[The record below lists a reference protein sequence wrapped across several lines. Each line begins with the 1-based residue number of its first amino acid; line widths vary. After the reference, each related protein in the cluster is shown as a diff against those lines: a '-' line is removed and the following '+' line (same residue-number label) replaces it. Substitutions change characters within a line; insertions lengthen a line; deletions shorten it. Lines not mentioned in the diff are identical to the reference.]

1 MKNNILKVFS
11 SKFGRSSSF
20 TKTVFLLIAVAFLL
34 TAVVFYAAAAIT
46 GKISGVIT
54 AEATNEPLANVTV
67 TIVGTSSTATTNAA
81 GYYVMTNIPPG
92 GYDVKVELTGYSPE
106 TVESAKVLAGLTTTL
121 NFALKASEVVTLE
134 GITVTATKPLI
145 KKDVTQTT
153 RIIEAEDIAA
163 MPRDT
168 VNGILQT
175 LPGVSVLNSTGSLH
189 VRGGRSMEVKYL
201 IDGIPISDP
210 IGRSLG
216 LNISANSLEQ
226 MEVITGGFN
235 AEHGDAQSAIV
246 NLITK
251 AGSHKFSGRF
261 RYRVGQWGTHHG
273 DPLYGPWLDPDN
285 EFRPV
290 AIEPFRG
297 IFLGKPYD
305 YQTPYRG
312 DPTTVAELAAREGDD
327 QITFTEIV
335 PGVYADRTENPLQPV
350 IDPETG
356 EPQVDPDTD
365 ETVMTRQP
373 YKDADGTVIDYEK
386 KQVTLIDGYI
396 VDLNQYSELFNDTK
410 EYDLSPSHIG
420 EFALS
425 GPIWGSRL
433 TFAFDSQLRRDE
445 SYLPND
451 GGTGYTLQGKMKF
464 EVTPSIKL
472 SASGLFDQR
481 ENQSYGGSLRFWPSA
496 IPVGTRDARSLSVQL
511 SHNINSG
518 TFYTLTLGQ
527 FRRAVESHQPDKMWN
542 PLEKTFD
549 DNAWDPDK
557 SFEQNQEEGRIRN
570 PPQQAYNDTTYFIA
584 GDNNSWTTREATT
597 SILRGNFA
605 SQVTA
610 NHLIQTGVE
619 LLAYDLYNLGSTNY
633 GSTNLYV
640 EFYDVQPQ
648 SLSMYV
654 QDKMEYE
661 GMIVNVGLRYDRYNP
676 DGISPMEP
684 RDPLQLNDD
693 GTIKTIRHDIGEDG
707 KIQISEDGTPQLVTG
722 SDEKVERDEL
732 PDYITDLFES
742 FERED
747 KYIKSGLP
755 IIKDPVKAST
765 KHMIAPRLGISYPI
779 TDRTKLHFT
788 YGHYYQIPQ
797 GDDLYENLNFDMR
810 GAIRRRGNP
819 DLNPERT
826 IGYEVGIIQQFTDDL
841 TIDLTGFTKDIDQ
854 LVNSVHVTPDV
865 ETNDYSYFLNDEFDG
880 APHGIYGRV
889 QGFELTIRK
898 WRTGRS
904 PVSGMLSYTYSV
916 AKGKGSS
923 RNLGYLTYYRQQPDV
938 TESHPLAWDQRHIFS
953 GTLDIQLPFDSA
965 VNLIGRYGSGLP
977 YTPNPRAPIK
987 PDINSKRYPATYN
1000 VDALISKRS
1009 RIAGLTYTLFVD
1021 IRNVFNTKNLDD
1033 ILDAVT
1039 YDRYGIPLSSQKHS
1053 HPLSWS
1059 SPRLVMMGV
1068 SLDF

>member
-1 MKNNILKVFS
+1 MKNDNVLKILS
-11 SKFGRSSSF
+11 SQFRQSARF
-20 TKTVFLLIAVAFLL
+20 LKTIFFLIAIVFFT
-34 TAVVFYAAAAIT
+34 TAVHFQASAAIT
-46 GKISGVIT
+46 GKVSGIIT
-54 AEATNEPLANVTV
+54 AEATNAPLANVTV
-67 TIVGTSSTATTNAA
+67 TIVGTSSTATTNDA

-92 GYDVKVELTGYSPE
+92 GYDVKVELAGYGPE
-106 TVESAKVLAGLTTTL
+106 TVEGAKVLAGLTTTL
-121 NFALKASEVVTLE
+121 NFALKVSEVVTLE
-134 GITVTATKPLI
+134 GITVTAVKPLI

-153 RIIEAEDIAA
+153 RIIEAEDIEA

-175 LPGVSVLNSTGSLH
+175 LPGISVLNSTGSLH
-189 VRGGRSMEVKYL
+189 VRGGRSTEVKYL

-210 IGRSLG
+210 IGGSLG
-216 LNISANSLEQ
+216 LNISAKSLEQ

-235 AEHGDAQSAIV
+235 AEYGDAQSGIV

-251 AGSHKFSGRF
+251 AGTHKFSGRF

-285 EFRPV
+285 GFRPV

-312 DPTTVAELAAREGDD
+312 EDVTVAELAEREGDE
-327 QITFTEIV
+327 QIVFTEIV

-350 IDPETG
+350 IDPETN
-356 EPQVDPDTD
+356 EPKVDPDTG
-365 ETVMTRQP
+365 ETIMERQP
-373 YKDADGTVIDYEK
+373 YKDADGTVIDYEN
-386 KQVTLIDGYI
+386 KQVTLLDGYV
-396 VDLNQYSELFNDTK
+396 VDLNQYRGLFNDTK
-410 EYDLSPSHIG
+410 AYDLSPSHIG

-425 GPIWGSRL
+425 GPIWGNRL
-433 TFAFDSQLRRDE
+433 TFSFDSQLRSDE
-445 SYLPND
+445 SYLPNSD
-451 GGTGYTLQGKMKF
+451 GLGYTFQGKMKF
-464 EVTPSIKL
+464 EVAPGIKL

-481 ENQSYGGSLRFWPSA
+481 ESNSYGGSLRFWPSA
-496 IPVGTRDARSLSVQL
+496 IPVSTRDARNLSAQL

-518 TFYTLTLGQ
+518 TFYTLTVGQ
-527 FRRAVESHQPDKMWN
+527 FHRTVASHQPGKVWD
-542 PLEKTFD
+542 PLDKTFD
-549 DNAWDPDK
+549 ENAWDPEK
-557 SFEQNQEEGRIRN
+557 THEQNEEEGRIRN
-570 PPQQAYNDTTYFIA
+570 PPQQAYNDTTYSIA
-584 GDNNSWTTREATT
+584 GDDNSWTTREATT

-610 NHLIQTGVE
+610 NHLIQAGVE
-619 LLAYDLYNLGSTNY
+619 FLAYDLYNIGTTNY
-633 GSTNLYV
+633 GSSNLYM

-661 GMIVNVGLRYDRYNP
+661 GMIVNAGLRYDLYNP
-676 DGISPMEP
+676 DGVSPA
-684 RDPLQLNDD
+684 DPLDPLELNDD
-693 GTIKTIRHDIGEDG
+693 GTIKLDTE
-707 KIQISEDGTPQLVTG
+707 TY
-722 SDEKVERDEL
+722 KV
-732 PDYITDLFES
+732 
-742 FERED
+742 
-747 KYIKSGLP
+747 GLP
-755 IIKDPVKAST
+755 IIKDPVKASI
-765 KHMIAPRLGISYPI
+765 KQMLSPRLGISYPI
-779 TDRTKLHFT
+779 TDRSKLHFT
-788 YGHYYQIPQ
+788 YGHYYQIPR
-797 GDDLYENLNFDMR
+797 GDDLYENLSFDMR

-826 IGYEVGIIQQFTDDL
+826 IAYEVGIIQQLTDDL
-841 TIDLTGFTKDIDQ
+841 TIDLTGFTKDIDH
-854 LVNSVHVTPDV
+854 LVNSVHVDI
-865 ETNDYSYFLNDEFDG
+865 TNDYSYFLNDEFNG
-880 APHGIYGRV
+880 ISHGIYGRV

-898 WRTGRS
+898 WRTARS
-904 PVSGMLSYTYSV
+904 RVSGMLSYTYSV

-953 GTLDIQLPFDSA
+953 GTLDIQLPFDAA
-965 VNLIGRYGSGLP
+965 VNLIGNYGSGLP

-1039 YDRYGIPLSSQKHS
+1039 YDRYGIPLNSQKHS

>member
-1 MKNNILKVFS
+1 MKNDNVLKTYSRQFQKSASVA
-11 SKFGRSSSF
+11 KI
-20 TKTVFLLIAVAFLL
+20 VFLLIAIVSLA
-34 TAVVFYAAAAIT
+34 AVVNFHVSAAII

-54 AEATNEPLANVTV
+54 AETTNEPLANVTV
-67 TIVGTSSTATTNAA
+67 TIVGTSSTATTNDA
-81 GYYVMTNIPPG
+81 GYFVMTNIPPG
-92 GYDVKVELTGYSPE
+92 SYDVKVELTGYGSE
-106 TVESAKVLAGLTTTL
+106 TVEGAKVLAGLTTTL
-121 NFALKASEVVTLE
+121 NFALKTSEVATLE
-134 GITVTATKPLI
+134 GITVTAAKPLI

-251 AGSHKFSGRF
+251 AGTHKFSGRF

-285 EFRPV
+285 GFRPV

-297 IFLGKPYD
+297 IFLGKPND

-312 DPTTVAELAAREGDD
+312 DDVTVAELAEREGDD
-327 QITFTEIV
+327 QIIFTEIA

-350 IDPETG
+350 IDSETG
-356 EPQVDPDTD
+356 EPQVDPDTG
-365 ETVMTRQP
+365 ETIMARQP

-386 KQVTLIDGYI
+386 KQVTLLDGYV
-396 VDLNQYSELFNDTK
+396 VDLNQYSDLFNDTK
-410 EYDLSPSHIG
+410 KYDLSPSHIG

-425 GPIWGSRL
+425 GPIWGNRL
-433 TFAFDSQLRRDE
+433 TFAFDSQLRQDE
-445 SYLPND
+445 SYLPNSD
-451 GGTGYTLQGKMKF
+451 GFGYTFQGKMKF

-472 SASGLFDQR
+472 TASGLFDQR
-481 ENQSYGGSLRFWPSA
+481 ESNSYGGSLRFWPSA
-496 IPVGTRDARSLSVQL
+496 IPVSTRDARSLSVQL

-527 FRRAVESHQPDKMWN
+527 FRRFVESHQPDKVWD

-549 DNAWDPDK
+549 ENAWDPEK

-584 GDNNSWTTREATT
+584 GDNNSWTTRDATT

-610 NHLIQTGVE
+610 NHLIQMGVE
-619 LLAYDLYNLGSTNY
+619 FLGYDLYNLGATNY
-633 GSTNLYV
+633 GSSNLYM

-648 SLSMYV
+648 SLSVYV

-661 GMIVNVGLRYDRYNP
+661 GMIVNAGLRYDLYNP
-676 DGISPMEP
+676 DGISPA
-684 RDPLQLNDD
+684 DPLDPLELNDD
-693 GTIKTIRHDIGEDG
+693 GTIKLDKSTY
-707 KIQISEDGTPQLVTG
+707 
-722 SDEKVERDEL
+722 KV
-732 PDYITDLFES
+732 
-742 FERED
+742 
-747 KYIKSGLP
+747 GLP
-755 IIKDPVKAST
+755 IIKDPVQAST
-765 KHMIAPRLGISYPI
+765 KHMVSPRLGISYPI
-779 TDRTKLHFT
+779 TDRSKLHFT
-788 YGHYYQIPQ
+788 YGHYYQIPR
-797 GDDLYENLNFDMR
+797 GDDLYENLSFDMR

-819 DLNPERT
+819 DLNPEKT
-826 IGYEVGIIQQFTDDL
+826 IAYEVGIVQQLTDDL
-841 TIDLTGFTKDIDQ
+841 TIDLTGFTKDIDK
-854 LVNSVHVTPDV
+854 LVNSVHVDI
-865 ETNDYSYFLNDEFDG
+865 TNDYSYFLNDEFNG
-880 APHGIYGRV
+880 ITHGIYGRV

-898 WRTGRS
+898 WRTEGNR
-904 PVSGMLSYTYSV
+904 VSGMLSYTYSV

-977 YTPNPRAPIK
+977 YTPNPSAPIK
-987 PDINSKRYPATYN
+987 PDINSKRYPSTYN

-1009 RIAGLTYTLFVD
+1009 RIGGLTYTLFVD

-1039 YDRYGIPLSSQKHS
+1039 YDRYGIPLTNQKHS
-1053 HPLSWS
+1053 HPLSWN

>member
-1 MKNNILKVFS
+1 MKNDKVLKIL
-11 SKFGRSSSF
+11 RSQFWKSACF
-20 TKTVFLLIAVAFLL
+20 AKTVFLLIAIVSLV
-34 TAVVFYAAAAIT
+34 TAASFHAVAAIT
-46 GKISGVIT
+46 GKVSGIIT

-67 TIVGTSSTATTNAA
+67 TIVGTSSTATTNDA

-92 GYDVKVELTGYSPE
+92 GYDVKVELTGYAAE
-106 TVESAKVLAGLTTTL
+106 TVEGAKVLAGLTTTL
-121 NFALKASEVVTLE
+121 NFALQASEVVKLE
-134 GITVTATKPLI
+134 DITVTATKPLI

-163 MPRDT
+163 MPRDS

-189 VRGGRSMEVKYL
+189 VRGGRSTEVKYL

-210 IGRSLG
+210 IGGSLG
-216 LNISANSLEQ
+216 LNISARSLEQ

-235 AEHGDAQSAIV
+235 AEYGDAQSGIV

-285 EFRPV
+285 GFRPV

-312 DPTTVAELAAREGDD
+312 EDVTIAELAEREGDE
-327 QITFTEIV
+327 QIIFTEIV

-350 IDPETG
+350 IDPETD
-356 EPQVDPDTD
+356 EPKVDPDTG

-386 KQVTLIDGYI
+386 KQVTLLDGYV
-396 VDLNQYSELFNDTK
+396 VDLNQYSGLFNDTK

-425 GPIWGSRL
+425 GPIWGNRL
-433 TFAFDSQLRRDE
+433 TFAFDSQLRSDE
-445 SYLPND
+445 SYLPNSD
-451 GGTGYTLQGKMKF
+451 GLGYTFQGKMKF

-472 SASGLFDQR
+472 TASGLFDQR
-481 ENQSYGGSLRFWPSA
+481 ESNSYGGSLRFWPSA
-496 IPVGTRDARSLSVQL
+496 IPVSTRDAQNLSAQL

-518 TFYTLTLGQ
+518 TFYTLTFGQ
-527 FRRAVESHQPDKMWN
+527 FHRSVASHQPDKVWD

-549 DNAWDPDK
+549 ENAWDPEK
-557 SFEQNQEEGRIRN
+557 TPEQNEEEGRIRN

-584 GDNNSWTTREATT
+584 GDDNSWTTRETTT

-619 LLAYDLYNLGSTNY
+619 FLAYNIYNLGATNY
-633 GSTNLYV
+633 GSSNLYM
-640 EFYDVQPQ
+640 EFYDVRPQ

-661 GMIVNVGLRYDRYNP
+661 GMIVNAGLRYDLYNP
-676 DGISPMEP
+676 DGVSPA
-684 RDPLQLNDD
+684 DPLDPLELNDD
-693 GTIKTIRHDIGEDG
+693 GTIKLDKETY
-707 KIQISEDGTPQLVTG
+707 
-722 SDEKVERDEL
+722 KV
-732 PDYITDLFES
+732 
-742 FERED
+742 
-747 KYIKSGLP
+747 GLP
-755 IIKDPVKAST
+755 IIKDPVQAST
-765 KHMIAPRLGISYPI
+765 KHMISPRLGISYPI

-788 YGHYYQIPQ
+788 YGHYYQIPR
-797 GDDLYENLNFDMR
+797 GDDLYENLSFDMR

-819 DLNPERT
+819 DLNPEKT
-826 IGYEVGIIQQFTDDL
+826 IAYEVGIIRQFTDDL
-841 TIDLTGFTKDIDQ
+841 TVDLTGFTKDIDQ
-854 LVNSVHVTPDV
+854 LVNSVHVDI
-865 ETNDYSYFLNDEFDG
+865 TNDYSYFLNDEFDG
-880 APHGIYGRV
+880 ISHGIYGRV

>member
-1 MKNNILKVFS
+1 MKNDNVLKILS
-11 SKFGRSSSF
+11 SQFRQSARF
-20 TKTVFLLIAVAFLL
+20 VKTIFFL
-34 TAVVFYAAAAIT
+34 TAIVFFITAVNFQVSAAIT
-46 GKISGVIT
+46 GKVSGIIT

-67 TIVGTSSTATTNAA
+67 TIVGTSSVATTNDA

-92 GYDVKVELTGYSPE
+92 GYDVKVELTGYGTE
-106 TVESAKVLAGLTTTL
+106 TVEGAKVLAGLTTTL
-121 NFALKASEVVTLE
+121 NFALKAAEVVTLE
-134 GITVTATKPLI
+134 GITVTAVKPLI

-163 MPRDT
+163 MPRDS

-189 VRGGRSMEVKYL
+189 VRGGRSTEVKYL

-210 IGRSLG
+210 IGGSLG
-216 LNISANSLEQ
+216 LNISAKSLEQ

-235 AEHGDAQSAIV
+235 AEYGDAQSGIV

-251 AGSHKFSGRF
+251 AGTHKFSGRF

-285 EFRPV
+285 GFRPV

-312 DPTTVAELAAREGDD
+312 EDVTVAELAEREDD
-327 QITFTEIV
+327 AQIVFTEIV

-350 IDPETG
+350 IDMETG
-356 EPQVDPDTD
+356 EPKVNE
-365 ETVMTRQP
+365 ETGEVVMARQP
-373 YKDADGTVIDYEK
+373 YKDADGTVIDYET
-386 KQVTLIDGYI
+386 KQVTLLDGYV
-396 VDLNQYSELFNDTK
+396 VDLNQYSGLFNDTK
-410 EYDLSPSHIG
+410 AYDLSPSHIG

-425 GPIWGSRL
+425 GPIWGNRL
-433 TFAFDSQLRRDE
+433 TFAFDSQLRSDE
-445 SYLPND
+445 SYLPNSD
-451 GGTGYTLQGKMKF
+451 GLGYTFQGKMKF

-481 ENQSYGGSLRFWPSA
+481 ESNSYGGSLRFWPNA
-496 IPVGTRDARSLSVQL
+496 IPVSTRDARSLSVQL

-527 FRRAVESHQPDKMWN
+527 FHRAVASHQPDKVWD

-549 DNAWDPDK
+549 ENAWDPEK
-557 SFEQNQEEGRIRN
+557 TPEQNEEEGRIRN

-584 GDNNSWTTREATT
+584 GDDNSWTTREATT

-619 LLAYDLYNLGSTNY
+619 FLGYNLYNLGTTNY
-633 GSTNLYV
+633 GSSNLYM

-661 GMIVNVGLRYDRYNP
+661 GMIVNAGLRYDMYNP
-676 DGISPMEP
+676 DGVSPA
-684 RDPLQLNDD
+684 DPLDPLELNDD
-693 GTIKTIRHDIGEDG
+693 GTIKLDKETY
-707 KIQISEDGTPQLVTG
+707 
-722 SDEKVERDEL
+722 KV
-732 PDYITDLFES
+732 
-742 FERED
+742 
-747 KYIKSGLP
+747 GLP
-755 IIKDPVKAST
+755 IIKDPVKASI
-765 KHMIAPRLGISYPI
+765 KHMVSPRLGISYPI

-788 YGHYYQIPQ
+788 YGHYYQIPR
-797 GDDLYENLNFDMR
+797 GDDLYENLSFDMR

-826 IGYEVGIIQQFTDDL
+826 IGYEVGIVRQFTDDL

-854 LVNSVHVTPDV
+854 LVNSVHVDI
-865 ETNDYSYFLNDEFDG
+865 TNDYSYFLNDEFNG
-880 APHGIYGRV
+880 VAHGIYGRV

-898 WRTGRS
+898 WRTERS
-904 PVSGMLSYTYSV
+904 RVSGMLSYTYSV

-953 GTLDIQLPFDSA
+953 GTLDIQLPFDAA
-965 VNLIGRYGSGLP
+965 VNFIGSYGSGLP

-1009 RIAGLTYTLFVD
+1009 RIGGLVYTLFVD

>member
-1 MKNNILKVFS
+1 MKRNNILKSFS
-11 SKFGRSSSF
+11 GKFRQPVSF
-20 TKTVFLLIAVAFLL
+20 AKIVFLLIAVVSLI
-34 TAVVFYAAAAIT
+34 TASAFYASAAIT

-54 AEATNEPLANVTV
+54 AEATSEPLANVTV
-67 TIVGTSSTATTNAA
+67 TIVGTSSTATTNDA
-81 GYYVMTNIPPG
+81 GYYVMTNIRPG
-92 GYDVKVELTGYSPE
+92 GYDVKVELTGYGSE
-106 TVESAKVLAGLTTTL
+106 TVAGAKVLAGLTTTL
-121 NFALKASEVVTLE
+121 DFALKTSEVVTLE
-134 GITVTATKPLI
+134 GITVTAAKPLI

-153 RIIEAEDIAA
+153 RIIESEDIKA

-189 VRGGRSMEVKYL
+189 VRGGRSMEIKYL

-285 EFRPV
+285 SFRPV

-297 IFLGKPYD
+297 IYLGKPYD

-312 DPTTVAELAAREGDD
+312 DPTTVAELAEREGDD
-327 QITFTEIV
+327 QIIFTEIV
-335 PGVYADRTENPLQPV
+335 PNVYADRTENPLQPV
-350 IDPETG
+350 IDSETG
-356 EPQVDPDTD
+356 EPQVNE
-365 ETVMTRQP
+365 ETGEVVMARQP

-386 KQVTLIDGYI
+386 QQVTLLDGYV
-396 VDLNQYSELFNDTK
+396 VDLNRYSGLFNDTK
-410 EYDLSPSHIG
+410 NYDLSPSHIG

-425 GPIWGSRL
+425 GPIWGNRL
-433 TFAFDSQLRRDE
+433 TFSFDSQLRRDE
-445 SYLPND
+445 NYLPNN
-451 GGTGYTLQGKMKF
+451 GGSGYTLQGKMKF
-464 EVTPSIKL
+464 EVTPDIKL
-472 SASGLFDQR
+472 YASGLFDQR
-481 ENQSYGGSLRFWPSA
+481 ENHSYGGSLRFWPSA
-496 IPVGTRDARSLSVQL
+496 VPVGTRDARSLSVQL

-518 TFYTLTLGQ
+518 TFYTLTVGQ
-527 FRRAVESHQPDKMWN
+527 FRRAVESHQPGKVWD

-549 DNAWDPDK
+549 ENAWDPEK
-557 SFEQNQEEGRIRN
+557 TPEQNEEEGRIRN

-584 GDNNSWTTREATT
+584 GDDNSWTTREATT

-619 LLAYDLYNLGSTNY
+619 FLGYDLYNLGATNY
-633 GSTNLYV
+633 GSSNLYM

-661 GMIVNVGLRYDRYNP
+661 GMIVNAGVRYDLYNP
-676 DGISPMEP
+676 DGISPA
-684 RDPLQLNDD
+684 DPLDPLELNDD
-693 GTIKTIRHDIGEDG
+693 GTIKLDKSTY
-707 KIQISEDGTPQLVTG
+707 
-722 SDEKVERDEL
+722 KV
-732 PDYITDLFES
+732 
-742 FERED
+742 
-747 KYIKSGLP
+747 GLP

-765 KHMIAPRLGISYPI
+765 KHMISPRLGISYPI

-819 DLNPERT
+819 DLNPEKT
-826 IGYEVGIIQQFTDDL
+826 IAYEVGIIRQLTDDL
-841 TIDLTGFTKDIDQ
+841 TVDLTGFTKDIDK
-854 LVNSVHVTPDV
+854 LVNSVHVDI
-865 ETNDYSYFLNDEFDG
+865 TNDYSYFLNDEFG
-880 APHGIYGRV
+880 GVTHGIYGRV

-898 WRTGRS
+898 WRVGGS
-904 PVSGMLSYTYSV
+904 PVSGLLSYTYSV

-965 VNLIGRYGSGLP
+965 VNFVGRYGSGLP

-987 PDINSKRYPATYN
+987 PDINSKRYPPTYN

-1021 IRNVFNTKNLDD
+1021 IRNIFNTKNLDD

>member
-1 MKNNILKVFS
+1 MKNDNVLKILS
-11 SKFGRSSSF
+11 SQFRKSARFV
-20 TKTVFLLIAVAFLL
+20 KTLFFLTAIVFLT
-34 TAVVFYAAAAIT
+34 TAVNFHASAAIT
-46 GKISGVIT
+46 GKVSGIIT

-67 TIVGTSSTATTNAA
+67 TIVGTSSVATTNDA

-92 GYDVKVELTGYSPE
+92 GYDVKVELTGYGTE
-106 TVESAKVLAGLTTTL
+106 TVEGAKVLAGLTTTL

-134 GITVTATKPLI
+134 GITVTAVKPLI

-163 MPRDT
+163 MPRDS

-189 VRGGRSMEVKYL
+189 VRGGRSTEVKYL

-210 IGRSLG
+210 IGGSLG
-216 LNISANSLEQ
+216 LNISAKSLEQ

-235 AEHGDAQSAIV
+235 AEYGDAQSGIV

-251 AGSHKFSGRF
+251 AGTHKFSGRF

-285 EFRPV
+285 GFRPV

-312 DPTTVAELAAREGDD
+312 EDVTVAELAEREGDE
-327 QITFTEIV
+327 QIIFTEIV

-350 IDPETG
+350 IDVETDEPRVNEETG
-356 EPQVDPDTD
+356 EVI
-365 ETVMTRQP
+365 MARQP

-386 KQVTLIDGYI
+386 KQVTLLDGYV
-396 VDLNQYSELFNDTK
+396 VDLNRYSGLFNDTK
-410 EYDLSPSHIG
+410 AYNLSPSHIG

-425 GPIWGSRL
+425 GPIWGNRL
-433 TFAFDSQLRRDE
+433 TFSFDSQLRSDE
-445 SYLPND
+445 SYLPNSD
-451 GGTGYTLQGKMKF
+451 GLGYTFQGKMKF
-464 EVTPSIKL
+464 EVTPGIKVT
-472 SASGLFDQR
+472 ASGLFDQR
-481 ENQSYGGSLRFWPSA
+481 ESNSYGGSLRFWPSA
-496 IPVGTRDARSLSVQL
+496 IPVSTRDARNLSAQL

-527 FRRAVESHQPDKMWN
+527 FHRAVASHQPGKVWD
-542 PLEKTFD
+542 PLDKTFD
-549 DNAWDPDK
+549 ENAWDPEK
-557 SFEQNQEEGRIRN
+557 TPEQNEEEGRIRN

-584 GDNNSWTTREATT
+584 GDDNSWTTREATT

-619 LLAYDLYNLGSTNY
+619 FLAYDLYNIGTTNY
-633 GSTNLYV
+633 GSSNLYM

-661 GMIVNVGLRYDRYNP
+661 GMIVNAGLRYDMYNP
-676 DGISPMEP
+676 DGVSPA
-684 RDPLQLNDD
+684 DPLDPLELNDD
-693 GTIKTIRHDIGEDG
+693 GTIKLDKETY
-707 KIQISEDGTPQLVTG
+707 
-722 SDEKVERDEL
+722 KV
-732 PDYITDLFES
+732 
-742 FERED
+742 
-747 KYIKSGLP
+747 GLP
-755 IIKDPVKAST
+755 IIKDPVKASI
-765 KHMIAPRLGISYPI
+765 KHMVSPRLGISYPI
-779 TDRTKLHFT
+779 TDRSKLHFT
-788 YGHYYQIPQ
+788 YGHYYQIPR
-797 GDDLYENLNFDMR
+797 GDDLYENLSFDMR

-819 DLNPERT
+819 NLNPERT
-826 IGYEVGIIQQFTDDL
+826 IAYEVGIIQQFTDDL
-841 TIDLTGFTKDIDQ
+841 TIDLTGFTKDIDR
-854 LVNSVHVTPDV
+854 LVNSVHVDI
-865 ETNDYSYFLNDEFDG
+865 TNDYSYFLNDEFNG
-880 APHGIYGRV
+880 VTHGIYGRV

-898 WRTGRS
+898 WRTERS
-904 PVSGMLSYTYSV
+904 RVSGMLSYTYSV

-953 GTLDIQLPFDSA
+953 GTLDIQLPFDAA
-965 VNLIGRYGSGLP
+965 VNFIGNYGSGLP

-1009 RIAGLTYTLFVD
+1009 RIGGLTYTLFVD

-1039 YDRYGIPLSSQKHS
+1039 YDRYGIPLNSQKHS

>member
-1 MKNNILKVFS
+1 MKNDNVLKILS
-11 SKFGRSSSF
+11 SQFRKSARFV
-20 TKTVFLLIAVAFLL
+20 KTLFFL
-34 TAVVFYAAAAIT
+34 TAIVFFTTAVNFHASAAIT
-46 GKISGVIT
+46 GKVSGIIT
-54 AEATNEPLANVTV
+54 AEATNEPLANVAV
-67 TIVGTSSTATTNAA
+67 TIVGTSSVATTNDA

-92 GYDVKVELTGYSPE
+92 GYDVKVELTGYGTE
-106 TVESAKVLAGLTTTL
+106 TVEGAKVLAGLTTTL

-134 GITVTATKPLI
+134 GITVTAVKPLI

-163 MPRDT
+163 MPRDS

-189 VRGGRSMEVKYL
+189 VRGGRSTEVKYL

-210 IGRSLG
+210 IGGSLG
-216 LNISANSLEQ
+216 LNISAKSLEQ

-235 AEHGDAQSAIV
+235 AEYGDAQSGIV

-251 AGSHKFSGRF
+251 AGTHKFSGRF

-285 EFRPV
+285 GFRPV

-312 DPTTVAELAAREGDD
+312 EDVTVAELAEREGDE
-327 QITFTEIV
+327 QIVFTEIV

-350 IDPETG
+350 IDVETDEPRVNEETG
-356 EPQVDPDTD
+356 EVI
-365 ETVMTRQP
+365 MARQP

-386 KQVTLIDGYI
+386 KQVTLLDGYV
-396 VDLNQYSELFNDTK
+396 VDLNRYSGLFNDTK
-410 EYDLSPSHIG
+410 AYDLSPSHIG

-425 GPIWGSRL
+425 GPIWGNRL
-433 TFAFDSQLRRDE
+433 TFSFDSQLRSDE
-445 SYLPND
+445 NYLPNND
-451 GGTGYTLQGKMKF
+451 GLGYTFQGKMKF

-481 ENQSYGGSLRFWPSA
+481 ESNSYGGSLRFWPSA
-496 IPVGTRDARSLSVQL
+496 IPVSTRDARSLSVQL

-527 FRRAVESHQPDKMWN
+527 FRRSVESHQPGKVWD
-542 PLEKTFD
+542 PLDKTFD
-549 DNAWDPDK
+549 ENAWDPEK
-557 SFEQNQEEGRIRN
+557 TPEQNEEEGRIRN

-584 GDNNSWTTREATT
+584 GDDNSWTTRDAAT

-605 SQVTA
+605 SQVTP

-619 LLAYDLYNLGSTNY
+619 FLAYDIYNLGATNY
-633 GSTNLYV
+633 GSSNLYM

-661 GMIVNVGLRYDRYNP
+661 GMIVNAGLRYDMYNP
-676 DGISPMEP
+676 DGVSPA
-684 RDPLQLNDD
+684 DPLDPLELNDD
-693 GTIKTIRHDIGEDG
+693 GTIKLDKETY
-707 KIQISEDGTPQLVTG
+707 
-722 SDEKVERDEL
+722 KV
-732 PDYITDLFES
+732 
-742 FERED
+742 
-747 KYIKSGLP
+747 GLP
-755 IIKDPVKAST
+755 VIKDPVKASI
-765 KHMIAPRLGISYPI
+765 KHMVSPRLGISYPI

-788 YGHYYQIPQ
+788 YGHYYQIPR
-797 GDDLYENLNFDMR
+797 GDDLYENLSFDMR

-819 DLNPERT
+819 DLNPEKT
-826 IGYEVGIIQQFTDDL
+826 IAYEVGIIRQFTDDL
-841 TIDLTGFTKDIDQ
+841 TVDLTGFTKDINQ
-854 LVNSVHVTPDV
+854 LVNSVHVDI
-865 ETNDYSYFLNDEFDG
+865 TNDYSYFLNDEFNG
-880 APHGIYGRV
+880 ISHGIYGRV

-904 PVSGMLSYTYSV
+904 PVSGLLSYTYSV

-953 GTLDIQLPFDSA
+953 GTLDIELPFDAA

-1009 RIAGLTYTLFVD
+1009 RIGGLTYTLFVD

-1039 YDRYGIPLSSQKHS
+1039 YDRYGIPLNNQKHS

>member
-1 MKNNILKVFS
+1 MKRNNILKTFS
-11 SKFGRSSSF
+11 GKFRQAAKF
-20 TKTVFLLIAVAFLL
+20 AKIVFLLIAVVSLI
-34 TAVVFYAAAAIT
+34 TAPAFYASAAIT

-54 AEATNEPLANVTV
+54 AQATNEPLANVTV
-67 TIVGTSSTATTNAA
+67 TIVGTSTTATTNDA
-81 GYYVMTNIPPG
+81 GYYVMTNIRPG
-92 GYDVKVELTGYSPE
+92 GYDVKVELTGYTSE
-106 TVESAKVLAGLTTTL
+106 TVEGAKVLAGLTTTL
-121 NFALKASEVVTLE
+121 NFALKTSEVVTLE

-153 RIIEAEDIAA
+153 RIIESEDIKA

-189 VRGGRSMEVKYL
+189 VRGGRSMEIKYL

-261 RYRVGQWGTHHG
+261 RYRVGQWGTHYG

-312 DPTTVAELAAREGDD
+312 DPTTVAELAEREDDD
-327 QITFTEIV
+327 QIVFTEIV

-350 IDPETG
+350 IDSETG
-356 EPQVDPDTD
+356 EAQVDPDTG
-365 ETVMTRQP
+365 ETVMARQP

-386 KQVTLIDGYI
+386 KQVTLLDGYV
-396 VDLNQYSELFNDTK
+396 VDLNRYSGLFNDTK
-410 EYDLSPSHIG
+410 KYDLSPSHIG

-425 GPIWGSRL
+425 GPIWGNRL
-433 TFAFDSQLRRDE
+433 TFSFDSQLRRDE
-445 SYLPND
+445 SYLPNND
-451 GGTGYTLQGKMKF
+451 GTGYTLQGKMKF
-464 EVTPSIKL
+464 EVTPDIKL
-472 SASGLFDQR
+472 YASGLFDQR
-481 ENQSYGGSLRFWPSA
+481 ENHSYGGSLRFWPSA
-496 IPVGTRDARSLSVQL
+496 IPVGTRDARSLSFQL

-527 FRRAVESHQPDKMWN
+527 FRRAVESHQPDKIWD

-549 DNAWDPDK
+549 ENAWDPEK
-557 SFEQNQEEGRIRN
+557 TPQQNEEEGRIRN

-584 GDNNSWTTREATT
+584 GDDNAWTTREATT

-619 LLAYDLYNLGSTNY
+619 FLAYDLYNLGATNY
-633 GSTNLYV
+633 GSSNLYM

-661 GMIVNVGLRYDRYNP
+661 GMIVNAGLRYDLYNP
-676 DGISPMEP
+676 DGVSPA
-684 RDPLQLNDD
+684 DPLDPLELNDD
-693 GTIKTIRHDIGEDG
+693 GTIKLDKEIY
-707 KIQISEDGTPQLVTG
+707 
-722 SDEKVERDEL
+722 KV
-732 PDYITDLFES
+732 
-742 FERED
+742 
-747 KYIKSGLP
+747 GLP
-755 IIKDPVKAST
+755 IIKDPVKASA
-765 KHMIAPRLGISYPI
+765 KHMISPRLGISYPI

-797 GDDLYENLNFDMR
+797 GDDLYENLSFDMR

-819 DLNPERT
+819 DLNPEKT
-826 IGYEVGIIQQFTDDL
+826 IAYEVGIIRQLTDDL
-841 TIDLTGFTKDIDQ
+841 TIDLTGFTKDIDK
-854 LVNSVHVTPDV
+854 LVNSVHVDI
-865 ETNDYSYFLNDEFDG
+865 TNDYSYFLNDEFNG
-880 APHGIYGRV
+880 VTHGIYGRV

-898 WRTGRS
+898 WRT
-904 PVSGMLSYTYSV
+904 SGNRISGLLSYTYSV

-953 GTLDIQLPFDSA
+953 GALDIQLPFDSA
-965 VNLIGRYGSGLP
+965 VNFVGRYGSGLP

-987 PDINSKRYPATYN
+987 PDINSKRYPSTYN

-1009 RIAGLTYTLFVD
+1009 RVAGLTYTLFVD
-1021 IRNVFNTKNLDD
+1021 IRNIFNTKNLDD

-1039 YDRYGIPLSSQKHS
+1039 YDRYGIPLNSQKHS

>member
-1 MKNNILKVFS
+1 MKNDNVLKILS
-11 SKFGRSSSF
+11 SQFRKSACFV
-20 TKTVFLLIAVAFLL
+20 KTIFFLFAIVFLT
-34 TAVVFYAAAAIT
+34 TAVSFHASAAIT
-46 GKISGVIT
+46 GKVSGVIT
-54 AEATNEPLANVTV
+54 AEATNEPLANVTI
-67 TIVGTSSTATTNAA
+67 TIVGTSSTATTNDA

-92 GYDVKVELTGYSPE
+92 GYDVKVERTGYGSE
-106 TVESAKVLAGLTTTL
+106 TVKGAKVLAGLTTTL
-121 NFALKASEVVTLE
+121 NFSLKTSEVVTLE
-134 GITVTATKPLI
+134 SITVRAVKPLI

-153 RIIEAEDIAA
+153 RIIEAEDIEA

-175 LPGVSVLNSTGSLH
+175 LPGVSALNSTGSLH
-189 VRGGRSMEVKYL
+189 VRGGRSTEVKYL

-210 IGRSLG
+210 IGGSLG
-216 LNISANSLEQ
+216 LNISAKSLEQ

-251 AGSHKFSGRF
+251 AGTHKFSGRF

-285 EFRPV
+285 GFRPV

-312 DPTTVAELAAREGDD
+312 QDVTVAELAEREGDE

-350 IDPETG
+350 IDPETD
-356 EPQVDPDTD
+356 EPKVDPDTG
-365 ETVMTRQP
+365 ETIMARQP

-386 KQVTLIDGYI
+386 KQVTLLDGYV
-396 VDLNQYSELFNDTK
+396 VDLNQYNGVFNDTK
-410 EYDLSPSHIG
+410 KYDLSPSHIG

-425 GPIWGSRL
+425 GPIWGNRL
-433 TFAFDSQLRRDE
+433 TFAFDSQLRSDE

-451 GGTGYTLQGKMKF
+451 GGLGYTFQGKMKF

-472 SASGLFDQR
+472 TASGLFDQR
-481 ENQSYGGSLRFWPSA
+481 ESNSYGSSLRFWPSA
-496 IPVGTRDARSLSVQL
+496 IPVSTRDARNLSAQL

-518 TFYTLTLGQ
+518 TFYTLTFGQ
-527 FRRAVESHQPDKMWN
+527 FHRSVASHQPDKVWD

-549 DNAWDPDK
+549 ENAWDPEK
-557 SFEQNQEEGRIRN
+557 TPEQNEEEGRIRN
-570 PPQQAYNDTTYFIA
+570 PPQQAYNDTTYSIA

-610 NHLIQTGVE
+610 NHLIQTGAE
-619 LLAYDLYNLGSTNY
+619 LLLYDLYNIGTTNY
-633 GSTNLYV
+633 GSSNLYM

-648 SLSMYV
+648 SMNVYI

-661 GMIVNVGLRYDRYNP
+661 GMIVNAGLRYDMYNP
-676 DGISPMEP
+676 DGVSPA
-684 RDPLQLNDD
+684 DPLDPLELNDD
-693 GTIKTIRHDIGEDG
+693 GTIKLDKETY
-707 KIQISEDGTPQLVTG
+707 
-722 SDEKVERDEL
+722 KV
-732 PDYITDLFES
+732 
-742 FERED
+742 
-747 KYIKSGLP
+747 GLP
-755 IIKDPVKAST
+755 IIKDPVKASI
-765 KHMIAPRLGISYPI
+765 KHMVSPRLGISYPI
-779 TDRTKLHFT
+779 TDRSKLHFT
-788 YGHYYQIPQ
+788 YGHYYQIPR
-797 GDDLYENLNFDMR
+797 GDDLYENLSFDMR

-826 IGYEVGIIQQFTDDL
+826 IAYEVGIIQQFTDDL

-854 LVNSVHVTPDV
+854 LVNSVHVDI
-865 ETNDYSYFLNDEFDG
+865 TNDYSYFLNDEFDG
-880 APHGIYGRV
+880 VSHGIYGRV

-898 WRTGRS
+898 WRTSQSR
-904 PVSGMLSYTYSV
+904 VSGMLSYTYSV

-923 RNLGYLTYYRQQPDV
+923 RNLGYLTYYRGQPDV

-953 GTLDIQLPFDSA
+953 GTLDIQLPFDAA
-965 VNLIGRYGSGLP
+965 VNLIGSYGSGLP

-987 PDINSKRYPATYN
+987 PEINSKRYPPTHN

-1009 RIAGLTYTLFVD
+1009 RISGLTYTLFVD
-1021 IRNVFNTKNLDD
+1021 IRNIFNTKNLDD

-1059 SPRLVMMGV
+1059 SPRLIMMGV

>member
-1 MKNNILKVFS
+1 MKNDNVLKILS
-11 SKFGRSSSF
+11 SQFRQSARF
-20 TKTVFLLIAVAFLL
+20 LKTIFFLIAIVFF
-34 TAVVFYAAAAIT
+34 TTVVHFQASAAIT
-46 GKISGVIT
+46 GKVSGIIT
-54 AEATNEPLANVTV
+54 AEATNAPLANVTV
-67 TIVGTSSTATTNAA
+67 TIVGTSSTATTNDA

-92 GYDVKVELTGYSPE
+92 GYDVKVELSGYGTE
-106 TVESAKVLAGLTTTL
+106 TVEGAKVLAGLTTTL
-121 NFALKASEVVTLE
+121 NFALKVSEVVTLE
-134 GITVTATKPLI
+134 GITVTAVKPLI

-153 RIIEAEDIAA
+153 RIIEAEDIEA

-175 LPGVSVLNSTGSLH
+175 LPGISVLNSTGSLH
-189 VRGGRSMEVKYL
+189 VRGGRSTEVKYL

-210 IGRSLG
+210 IGGSLG
-216 LNISANSLEQ
+216 LNISAKSLEQ

-235 AEHGDAQSAIV
+235 AEYGDAQSGIV

-251 AGSHKFSGRF
+251 AGTHKFSGRF

-285 EFRPV
+285 GFRPV

-312 DPTTVAELAAREGDD
+312 EDVTVAELAEREGDE
-327 QITFTEIV
+327 QIVFTEIV

-350 IDPETG
+350 IDPETN
-356 EPQVDPDTD
+356 EPKVDPDTG
-365 ETVMTRQP
+365 ETIMERQP

-386 KQVTLIDGYI
+386 KQVTLLDGYV
-396 VDLNQYSELFNDTK
+396 VDLNQYRGLFNDTK
-410 EYDLSPSHIG
+410 AYDLSPSHIG

-425 GPIWGSRL
+425 GPIWGNRL
-433 TFAFDSQLRRDE
+433 TFAFDSQLRSDE
-445 SYLPND
+445 SYLPNSD
-451 GGTGYTLQGKMKF
+451 GLGYTFQGKMKF
-464 EVTPSIKL
+464 EVAPGIKL

-481 ENQSYGGSLRFWPSA
+481 ESNSYGGSLRFWPSA
-496 IPVGTRDARSLSVQL
+496 IPVSTRDARNLSAQL

-518 TFYTLTLGQ
+518 TFYTLTVGQ
-527 FRRAVESHQPDKMWN
+527 FHRTVASHQPGKVWD
-542 PLEKTFD
+542 PLDKTFD
-549 DNAWDPDK
+549 ENAWDPEK
-557 SFEQNQEEGRIRN
+557 THEQNEEEGRIRN
-570 PPQQAYNDTTYFIA
+570 PPQQAYNDTTYSIA
-584 GDNNSWTTREATT
+584 GDDNSWTTRESTT

-610 NHLIQTGVE
+610 NHLIQAGVE
-619 LLAYDLYNLGSTNY
+619 FLAYDLYNIGTTNY
-633 GSTNLYV
+633 GSSNLYM

-661 GMIVNVGLRYDRYNP
+661 GMIVNAGLRYDLYNP
-676 DGISPMEP
+676 DGVSPA
-684 RDPLQLNDD
+684 DPLDPLELNDD
-693 GTIKTIRHDIGEDG
+693 GTIKLDTE
-707 KIQISEDGTPQLVTG
+707 TY
-722 SDEKVERDEL
+722 KV
-732 PDYITDLFES
+732 
-742 FERED
+742 
-747 KYIKSGLP
+747 GLP
-755 IIKDPVKAST
+755 IIKDPVKASI
-765 KHMIAPRLGISYPI
+765 KQMLSPRLGISYPI
-779 TDRTKLHFT
+779 TDRSKLHFT
-788 YGHYYQIPQ
+788 YGHYYQIPR
-797 GDDLYENLNFDMR
+797 GDDLYENLSFDMR

-826 IGYEVGIIQQFTDDL
+826 IAYEVGIIQQLTDDL
-841 TIDLTGFTKDIDQ
+841 TIDLTGFTKDIDH
-854 LVNSVHVTPDV
+854 LVNSVHVDI
-865 ETNDYSYFLNDEFDG
+865 TNDYSYFLNDEFNG
-880 APHGIYGRV
+880 ISHGIYGRV

-898 WRTGRS
+898 WRTARS
-904 PVSGMLSYTYSV
+904 RVSGMLSYTYSV

-953 GTLDIQLPFDSA
+953 GTLDIQLPFDA
-965 VNLIGRYGSGLP
+965 AINLIGNYGSGLP

-1009 RIAGLTYTLFVD
+1009 RIGGLVYTLFVD
-1021 IRNVFNTKNLDD
+1021 VRNVFNTKNLDD

-1039 YDRYGIPLSSQKHS
+1039 YDRYGIPLNSQKHS

>member
-1 MKNNILKVFS
+1 MKNDNVLKILS
-11 SKFGRSSSF
+11 SQFRKSACFV
-20 TKTVFLLIAVAFLL
+20 KTIFFLFAILFLT
-34 TAVVFYAAAAIT
+34 TAVSFHASAAIT
-46 GKISGVIT
+46 GKVSGVIT
-54 AEATNEPLANVTV
+54 AEATNEPLANVRV
-67 TIVGTSSTATTNAA
+67 TIVGTSSTAMTNDA

-92 GYDVKVELTGYSPE
+92 GYDVKVERTGYGSE
-106 TVESAKVLAGLTTTL
+106 TVKGAKVLAGLTTTL
-121 NFALKASEVVTLE
+121 NFSLQTSEVVTLE
-134 GITVTATKPLI
+134 NITVRAVKPLI

-153 RIIEAEDIAA
+153 RIIEAEDIEA

-175 LPGVSVLNSTGSLH
+175 LPGVSALNSTGSLH
-189 VRGGRSMEVKYL
+189 IRGGRSTEVKYL

-210 IGRSLG
+210 IGGSLG
-216 LNISANSLEQ
+216 LNISAKSLEQ

-251 AGSHKFSGRF
+251 AGTHKFSGRF

-285 EFRPV
+285 GFRPV

-312 DPTTVAELAAREGDD
+312 QDVTVAELAEREGDE

-350 IDPETG
+350 IDPETD
-356 EPQVDPDTD
+356 EQKVDP
-365 ETVMTRQP
+365 ETGETIMARQP

-386 KQVTLIDGYI
+386 KQVTLLDGYV
-396 VDLNQYSELFNDTK
+396 VDLNQYSGLFNDTK
-410 EYDLSPSHIG
+410 KYDLSPSHIG

-425 GPIWGSRL
+425 GPIWGNRL
-433 TFAFDSQLRRDE
+433 TFAFDSQLRSDE

-451 GGTGYTLQGKMKF
+451 GGLGYTFQGKMKF

-472 SASGLFDQR
+472 TASGLFDQR

-496 IPVGTRDARSLSVQL
+496 IPVGTRDARNLSAQL
-511 SHNINSG
+511 SHNLNSG
-518 TFYTLTLGQ
+518 TFYTLTFGQ
-527 FRRAVESHQPDKMWN
+527 FHRSVESHQPDKVWD

-549 DNAWDPDK
+549 ENAWDPEK
-557 SFEQNQEEGRIRN
+557 TPEQNAEEGRIRN

-584 GDNNSWTTREATT
+584 GDDNSWTTREATT

-619 LLAYDLYNLGSTNY
+619 FLAYDLYNLGTTNY
-633 GSTNLYV
+633 GSSNLYM

-661 GMIVNVGLRYDRYNP
+661 GMIVNAGLRYDMYNP
-676 DGISPMEP
+676 DGVSPA
-684 RDPLQLNDD
+684 DPLDPLELNDD
-693 GTIKTIRHDIGEDG
+693 GTIKLDKEIY
-707 KIQISEDGTPQLVTG
+707 
-722 SDEKVERDEL
+722 KV
-732 PDYITDLFES
+732 
-742 FERED
+742 
-747 KYIKSGLP
+747 GLP

-765 KHMIAPRLGISYPI
+765 KHMVSPRLGISYPI
-779 TDRTKLHFT
+779 TDRSKLHFT
-788 YGHYYQIPQ
+788 YGHYYQIPR
-797 GDDLYENLNFDMR
+797 GDDLYENLSFDMR

-826 IGYEVGIIQQFTDDL
+826 IAYEVGIIQQFTDDL
-841 TIDLTGFTKDIDQ
+841 TVDLTGFTKDIDQ
-854 LVNSVHVTPDV
+854 LVNSVHVDI
-865 ETNDYSYFLNDEFDG
+865 TNDYSYFLNDEFNG
-880 APHGIYGRV
+880 VTHGIYGRV

-898 WRTGRS
+898 WRTSQSR
-904 PVSGMLSYTYSV
+904 VSGMLSYTYSV

-938 TESHPLAWDQRHIFS
+938 TESHPLAWDQRHIVS
-953 GTLDIQLPFDSA
+953 GTLDIQLPFDAA
-965 VNLIGRYGSGLP
+965 VNLIGSYGSGLP

-987 PDINSKRYPATYN
+987 PEINSKRYPPTHN

-1009 RIAGLTYTLFVD
+1009 RISGLTYTLFVD

>member
-1 MKNNILKVFS
+1 MNHNILKIFS
-11 SKFGRSSSF
+11 NRFWKFASLAKAVS
-20 TKTVFLLIAVAFLL
+20 VLIVAVLMITGNL
-34 TAVVFYAAAAIT
+34 DLSAAIT

-54 AEATNEPLANVTV
+54 AQATNEPLANVTV
-67 TIVGTSSTATTNAA
+67 TIVGTSSTATTNDA

-92 GYDVKVELTGYSPE
+92 GYDVKVERNNYATE
-106 TVESAKVLAGLTTTL
+106 TVAGAKVLAGLTTTL
-121 NFALKASEVVTLE
+121 NFALKPADVVMLE

-153 RIIEAEDIAA
+153 RIIEAEDIEA

-175 LPGVSVLNSTGSLH
+175 LPGVSVLNSTGTLH

-201 IDGIPISDP
+201 IDGIPINDP

-216 LNISANSLEQ
+216 LNISTNSLEQ

-235 AEHGDAQSAIV
+235 AEHGDAQSGII

-251 AGSHKFSGRF
+251 AGSQKFSGRI

-285 EFRPV
+285 GFRPV

-312 DPTTVAELAAREGDD
+312 DGTTVAELAAREGDE
-327 QITFTEIV
+327 QIIFTEIV

-350 IDPETG
+350 IDPETDEPKINEETG
-356 EPQVDPDTD
+356 EVI
-365 ETVMTRQP
+365 MARQP
-373 YKDADGTVIDYEK
+373 YEDKDTGGILIDYEK
-386 KQVTLIDGYI
+386 KQVTLLDGYV
-396 VDLNQYSELFNDTK
+396 VDLNRYSELFNDTK
-410 EYDLSPSHIG
+410 KYDLSPSHIG

-425 GPIWGSRL
+425 GPIWGNRL
-433 TFAFDSQLRRDE
+433 TFSFASQLRQDE
-445 SYLPND
+445 SYLPNSD
-451 GGTGYTLQGKMKF
+451 GTGYTLQGKMKF

-472 SASGLFDQR
+472 TTSGLFDQR
-481 ENQSYGGSLRFWPSA
+481 ENNSYGGSLRFWPSA
-496 IPVGTRDARSLSVQL
+496 IPVSTRDARSLSVQL

-527 FRRAVESHQPDKMWN
+527 FRRAVESHQPDKVWD

-549 DNAWDPDK
+549 ENAWDPNK
-557 SFEQNQEEGRIRN
+557 TPEQNEEEGRIRN
-570 PPQQAYNDTTYFIA
+570 PPQQAYNDTTYFVA

-619 LLAYDLYNLGSTNY
+619 FLGYDLYNLGATNY
-633 GSTNLYV
+633 GSTNLYM

-648 SLSMYV
+648 SLSVYV

-661 GMIVNVGLRYDRYNP
+661 GMIVNAGLRYDLYNP
-676 DGISPMEP
+676 DGISPA
-684 RDPLQLNDD
+684 DPLDPLELNDD
-693 GTIKTIRHDIGEDG
+693 GTIKLDT
-707 KIQISEDGTPQLVTG
+707 
-722 SDEKVERDEL
+722 SDYKV
-732 PDYITDLFES
+732 
-742 FERED
+742 
-747 KYIKSGLP
+747 GLP
-755 IIKDPVKAST
+755 IIKDPVEASV

-797 GDDLYENLNFDMR
+797 GDDLYENLSFDMR

-819 DLNPERT
+819 DLNPEKT
-826 IGYEVGIIQQFTDDL
+826 IAYEVGIVRQFTDDL

-854 LVNSVHVTPDV
+854 LVNSVHVDI
-865 ETNDYSYFLNDEFDG
+865 TNDYSYFLNDEFNG
-880 APHGIYGRV
+880 ITHGIYGRV

-953 GTLDIQLPFDSA
+953 GTLDIQLPFDA
-965 VNLIGRYGSGLP
+965 AINLIGSYGSGLP

-987 PDINSKRYPATYN
+987 PAINSKRYPPTYN

-1009 RIAGLTYTLFVD
+1009 RIGGLIYTLFVD
-1021 IRNVFNTKNLDD
+1021 IRNVFNTRNLDD

-1039 YDRYGIPLSSQKHS
+1039 YDRYGIPLNSQKHS
-1053 HPLSWS
+1053 HPLSWN

>member
-1 MKNNILKVFS
+1 MKNDNVLKILS
-11 SKFGRSSSF
+11 SQFRQSARF
-20 TKTVFLLIAVAFLL
+20 LKTIFFLIAIVFFT
-34 TAVVFYAAAAIT
+34 TAVHFQASAAIT
-46 GKISGVIT
+46 GKVSGIIT
-54 AEATNEPLANVTV
+54 AEATNAPLANVTV
-67 TIVGTSSTATTNAA
+67 TIVGTSSTATTNDA

-92 GYDVKVELTGYSPE
+92 GYDVKVELSGYGTE
-106 TVESAKVLAGLTTTL
+106 TVEGAKVLAGLTTTL
-121 NFALKASEVVTLE
+121 NFALEISEVVTLE
-134 GITVTATKPLI
+134 GITVTAVKPLI

-153 RIIEAEDIAA
+153 RIIEAEDIEA

-175 LPGVSVLNSTGSLH
+175 LPGISVLNSTGSLH
-189 VRGGRSMEVKYL
+189 VRGGRSTEVKYL

-210 IGRSLG
+210 IGGSLG
-216 LNISANSLEQ
+216 LNISAKSLEQ

-235 AEHGDAQSAIV
+235 AEYGDAQSGIV

-251 AGSHKFSGRF
+251 AGTHKFSGRF

-285 EFRPV
+285 GFRPV

-312 DPTTVAELAAREGDD
+312 EDVTVAELAEREGDE
-327 QITFTEIV
+327 QIVFTEIV

-350 IDPETG
+350 IDPETN
-356 EPQVDPDTD
+356 EPKVDPDTG
-365 ETVMTRQP
+365 ETIMERQP

-386 KQVTLIDGYI
+386 KQVTLLDGYV
-396 VDLNQYSELFNDTK
+396 VDLNQYRGLFNDTK
-410 EYDLSPSHIG
+410 AYDLSPSHIG

-425 GPIWGSRL
+425 GPIWGNRL
-433 TFAFDSQLRRDE
+433 TFSFDSQLRSDE
-445 SYLPND
+445 SYLPNSD
-451 GGTGYTLQGKMKF
+451 GLGYTFQGKMKF
-464 EVTPSIKL
+464 EVAPGIKL

-481 ENQSYGGSLRFWPSA
+481 ESNSYGGSLRFWPSA
-496 IPVGTRDARSLSVQL
+496 IPVSTRDARNLSAQL

-518 TFYTLTLGQ
+518 TFYTLTVGQ
-527 FRRAVESHQPDKMWN
+527 FHRTVASHQPGKVWD
-542 PLEKTFD
+542 PLDKTFD
-549 DNAWDPDK
+549 ENAWDPEK
-557 SFEQNQEEGRIRN
+557 THEQNEEEGRIRN
-570 PPQQAYNDTTYFIA
+570 PPQQAYNDTTYSIA
-584 GDNNSWTTREATT
+584 GDDNSWTTRESTT

-610 NHLIQTGVE
+610 NHLIQAGVE
-619 LLAYDLYNLGSTNY
+619 FLAYDLYNIGTTNY
-633 GSTNLYV
+633 GSSNLYM

-661 GMIVNVGLRYDRYNP
+661 GMIVNAGLRYDLYNP
-676 DGISPMEP
+676 DGVSPA
-684 RDPLQLNDD
+684 DPLDPLELNDD
-693 GTIKTIRHDIGEDG
+693 GTIKLDTE
-707 KIQISEDGTPQLVTG
+707 TY
-722 SDEKVERDEL
+722 KV
-732 PDYITDLFES
+732 
-742 FERED
+742 
-747 KYIKSGLP
+747 GLP
-755 IIKDPVKAST
+755 IIKDPVKASI
-765 KHMIAPRLGISYPI
+765 KQMLSPRLGISYPI
-779 TDRTKLHFT
+779 TDRSKLHFT
-788 YGHYYQIPQ
+788 YGHYYQIPR
-797 GDDLYENLNFDMR
+797 GDDLYENLSFDMR

-826 IGYEVGIIQQFTDDL
+826 IAYEVGIIQQLTDDL
-841 TIDLTGFTKDIDQ
+841 TIDLTGFTKDIDH
-854 LVNSVHVTPDV
+854 LVNSVHVDI
-865 ETNDYSYFLNDEFDG
+865 TNDYSYFLNDEFNG
-880 APHGIYGRV
+880 ISHGIYGRV

-898 WRTGRS
+898 WRTARS
-904 PVSGMLSYTYSV
+904 RVSGMLSYTYSV

-953 GTLDIQLPFDSA
+953 GTLDIQLPFDA
-965 VNLIGRYGSGLP
+965 AINLIGNYGSGLP

-1039 YDRYGIPLSSQKHS
+1039 YDRYGIPLNSQKHS